1 MIYKKNFGQN
11 FLVSQSV
18 AKRIVDKSNILPG
31 ETILEIGSGKGILTQ
46 FLLKK
51 GAHVMAFEIDRDLF
65 SFLKEKFYGMDVE
78 FFFQDFLK
86 FSGSIKANKCVS
98 NIPYNIST
106 PIIKKIFDLNIPV
119 SILMVQKEYA
129 KRLFASP
136 STEEYGSLSIFVQV
150 RSKVEYLFDVDRE
163 AFYPKPKVD
172 SSVIKITRT
181 DEFQKKIKNM
191 EKFEEIVRMSFSQ
204 RRKMIKNNLKGM
216 ESLIEKAGIPSTQ
229 RAEEIPIDK
238 FIELSNLLSDNAL

>member
-11 FLVSQSV
+11 FLVSQSI
-18 AKRIVDKSNILPG
+18 AKKIADRSNIHPG

-46 FLLKK
+46 FLLEK
-51 GAHVMAFEIDRDLF
+51 GAHVISFEIDRDLF
-65 SFLKEKFYGMDVE
+65 AFLEEKFKGMDIE
-78 FFFQDFLK
+78 FVFEDFLK
-86 FSGSIKANKCVS
+86 FSGIIKADKCVS

-106 PIIKKIFDLNIPV
+106 PIIKKLFDLDIPV

-150 RSKVEYLFDVDRE
+150 RSKVEYLFDVDRSS
-163 AFYPKPKVD
+163 FYPKPKVD

-191 EKFEEIVRMSFSQ
+191 ERFEEIVRMSFSQ
-204 RRKMIKNNLKGM
+204 RRKMIKNNLKGI
-216 ESLIEKAGIPSTQ
+216 ELFIEKAGISPTQ

-238 FIELSNLLSDNAL
+238 FIELSNLLSDDTL

>member
-11 FLVSQSV
+11 FLVLQNV
-18 AKRIVDKSNILPG
+18 AKKIVERSNILPG
-31 ETILEIGSGKGILTQ
+31 ETVLEIGSGKGILTQ
-46 FLLKK
+46 FLLEA
-51 GAHVMAFEIDRDLF
+51 GAHVIAFEIDRDLF
-65 SFLKEKFYGMDVE
+65 SFLEEKFQGMSIE
-78 FFFQDFLK
+78 FFFEDFLK
-86 FSGSIKANKCVS
+86 SSRSIKADKCVS

-106 PIIKKIFDLNIPV
+106 PIIKKLLNLEIPV

-129 KRLFASP
+129 QRLFANP

-150 RSKVEYLFDVDRE
+150 RSKVEYLFDVERSS
-163 AFYPKPKVD
+163 FYPKPKVD

-181 DEFQKKIKNM
+181 DELQKKVKNM
-191 EKFEEIVRMSFSQ
+191 KKFEEIVRRSFSQ

-216 ESLIEKAGIPSTQ
+216 ESLIEKAGISSTQ

-238 FIELSNLLSDNAL
+238 FIELSNLLSDNTL